1 MSHSEDFSRAAQRC
15 EDNGLAFEKANDAC
29 IVYKTA
35 HDTIHTT
42 KFYDFLARS
51 VTTVVVVKS
60 GNDTSHAEAF
70 SDVDGET
77 LSYMHS
83 KLIDLGGNPPPL
95 PAPDGQRSVLNK
107 GPR

>member
-29 IVYKTA
+29 IIYKTA
-35 HDTIHTT
+35 YDNISTS

-51 VTTVVVVKS
+51 VTTVIIVRT
-60 GNDTSHAEAF
+60 GNDTSHVEAF
-70 SDVDGET
+70 SDVDCET
-77 LSYMHS
+77 LSYMRD